1 MGWLAPTVGALA
13 GHRIDVL
20 IPPCPFAAGTEEAVV
35 RNLPT
40 VRKVWGPAEAKK
52 MLLWGWPEG
61 EKPQVL
67 AFLGGDQS
75 LAALLA
81 RRLGIPA
88 LAYSEGKIRSKGFRY
103 VCLPD
108 ETGRKEA
115 LRAGI
120 DPAQLVVVG
129 NLMADAL
136 ANKVREREDLILF
149 FLGSR
154 PYQVRILAGYWLAV
168 ARGLVKIYPQLKL
181 AMPLSPFVKRE
192 LLEEALA
199 NPRVPGAIAGRL
211 ISEGEKQFVRAGDL
225 VIQLLDPWAWEG
237 DLPLRFEYMLRAR
250 LALTIPGTNT
260 MELAAAG
267 TPTVVVAPTFDLKDQ
282 PLEGILGI
290 LGKIPAIGEYFI
302 KKAMAKLTQGFVA
315 LPNRHGGELVVPEL
329 VGEILPSQVIA
340 QAEDL
345 LNNPELLGTMEVKLR
360 SIAGPSGAA
369 ERFAQLILK
378 VGTEKL

>member
-40 VRKVWGPAEAKK
+40 VRKVWGPAQAKK
-52 MLLWGWPEG
+52 ILLWGWPEG

-88 LAYSEGKIRSKGFRY
+88 LAYSEGRIGSRYFRY
-103 VCLPD
+103 ICLPD
-108 ETGRKEA
+108 EVSRRKVF
-115 LRAGI
+115 RAGV
-120 DPAQLVVVG
+120 DPARLVVIG

-136 ANKVREREDLILF
+136 AGKVREREDLILF

-154 PYQVRILAGYWLAV
+154 PYQVKILAGYWLAV
-168 ARGLVKIYPQLKL
+168 ARGLAKAYPQLKL
-181 AMPLSPFVKRE
+181 AMPLSPFVQRE

-199 NPRVPGAIAGRL
+199 TPRVPGAIAGKL

-225 VIQLLDPWAWEG
+225 VIQLLDPWGWEG

-282 PLEGILGI
+282 PMEGILGI
-290 LGKIPAIGEYFI
+290 LGRIPFVGEYFI
-302 KKAMAKLTQGFVA
+302 KKAMAKLKQDFVA
-315 LPNRHGGELVVPEL
+315 LPNRHGGELIVPEL
-329 VGEILPSQVIA
+329 VGKILPSGVIA
-340 QAEDL
+340 QAEDML
-345 LNNPELLGTMEVKLR
+345 TDQELLGTMEAKLR

-378 VGTEKL
+378 VGTKKL